1 MADRIL
7 VIGGVAAGATGA
19 AKARRTSETAEI
31 TLIEKGKYISFA
43 NCGLPYYT
51 GGVIK
56 KRASVL
62 LHTDSHSARGST
74 PMLRQ
79 RPKRSI

>member
-56 KRASVL
+56 KACKCTASHQTVI
-62 LHTDSHSARGST
+62 
-74 PMLRQ
+74 RQ
-79 RPKRSI
+79 EVQRQC